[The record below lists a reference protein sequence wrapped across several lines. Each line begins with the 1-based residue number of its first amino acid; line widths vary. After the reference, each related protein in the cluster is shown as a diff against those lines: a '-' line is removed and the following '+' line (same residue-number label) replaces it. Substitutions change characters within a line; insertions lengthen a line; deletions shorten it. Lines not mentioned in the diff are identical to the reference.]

1 MFLYLFSWEPEKRLP
16 TLILPVDGD
25 LPHPPAEFIPI
36 LCRDIYRY
44 VIAPEDDEIFGAFT

>member
-16 TLILPVDGD
+16 TLILPVDDD